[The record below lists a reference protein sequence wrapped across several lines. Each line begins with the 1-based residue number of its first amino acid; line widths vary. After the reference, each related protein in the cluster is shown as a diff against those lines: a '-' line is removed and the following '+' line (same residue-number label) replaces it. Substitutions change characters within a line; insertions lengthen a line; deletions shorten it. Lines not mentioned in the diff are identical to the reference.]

1 MTDAGIVA
9 AEAEEFDA
17 AAVVD
22 LAAALV
28 RHRTVHDGAVH
39 AVEAPAVALVADL
52 MRGFSWSVTVTE
64 VAPGRQSVV
73 GVIDGGQPSGP
84 DARTPGRTLM
94 FEGHV
99 DVVTEGDPA
108 GWSFDP
114 YAGDIVAGQLR
125 GRGSADMKS
134 GVAAMLYAARAV
146 QLGGFSGRLVV
157 GVLADEEGMMLGA
170 KRFARDLMAGSLP
183 GIDAIDG
190 VIVCEP
196 EGGEVCPVAKGA
208 IRIMVTFIG
217 EMAHGAMPK
226 MGRNP
231 LPAIGSLLIALTEIE
246 RGYQARVGTHPSLGD
261 FSMTPTAVAG
271 GSLEQVNVIP
281 ATTVLAIDVRTVPG
295 VEHQELIALVRSL
308 AASLA
313 VEHRLEAVVE
323 ILDDRPP
330 VDTPV
335 GDPVVRAML
344 AGHRAATGEDAVLG
358 GVPGTTDGTILTRDA
373 GLPTV
378 VYGPGGKWIAHQVDE
393 VVEVAEIITCTRAY
407 IAAAR
412 HFLTA
417 GDSGPTDSR
426 PIADSEPTADS
437 KPTAEG
443 RRRPV

>member
-1 MTDAGIVA
+1 
-9 AEAEEFDA
+9 
-17 AAVVD
+17 
-22 LAAALV
+22 
-28 RHRTVHDGAVH
+28 VHT
-39 AVEAPAVALVADL
+39 VEAPAVALVAEV
-52 MRGFSWSVTVTE
+52 MRGFGWAVTVTE

-73 GVIDGGQPSGP
+73 GVIDGSEPGGSAG
-84 DARTPGRTLM
+84 RTRTLM

-134 GVAAMLYAARAV
+134 GVAAMVYAARAV
-146 QLGGFSGRLVV
+146 QLTGFSGRIVV

-170 KRFARDLMAGSLP
+170 KRFAHDLQAGDIP
-183 GIDAIDG
+183 GVDTVDG

-208 IRIMVTFIG
+208 IRVVVSFVG

-246 RGYQARVGTHPSLGD
+246 RGYRARVGSSPTLGD
-261 FSMTPTAVAG
+261 FSITPTALAG
-271 GSLEQVNVIP
+271 GSMEQLNVIP
-281 ATTVLAIDVRTVPG
+281 ATAVLGIDVRTVPG
-295 VEHQELIALVRSL
+295 VQHPELIALVRSL

-330 VDTPV
+330 VDTPI
-335 GDPVVRAML
+335 GDPVVQAML
-344 AGHRAATGEDAVLG
+344 AGHRAATGADAVIG

-393 VVEVAEIITCTRAY
+393 FVDVADILTCTRAY

-412 HFLTA
+412 HFFAANQGQATPA
-417 GDSGPTDSR
+417 VDNVPRTD
-426 PIADSEPTADS
+426 
-437 KPTAEG
+437 
-443 RRRPV
+443 

>member
-1 MTDAGIVA
+1 MDDAGMTDAGIASV
-9 AEAEEFDA
+9 EAEEFDA
-17 AAVVD
+17 AAVVE

-28 RHRTVHDGAVH
+28 RLRTVHDGGVH
-39 AVEAPAVALVADL
+39 TVEAPAVAIIADL
-52 MRGFSWSVTVTE
+52 MRDFGWNVTVTE

-73 GVIDGGQPSGP
+73 GVIDGGSATPELQP
-84 DARTPGRTLM
+84 RTLM

-114 YAGDIVAGQLR
+114 FAGDIVAGHLR

-134 GVAAMLYAARAV
+134 GVAAMVYAARAM
-146 QLGGFSGRLVV
+146 QRAGFNGRLVV

-170 KRFARDLMAGSLP
+170 KRFAQDLRAGRVP
-183 GIDAIDG
+183 GVDIVDG

-208 IRIMVTFIG
+208 IRMLVTFVG

-246 RGYQARVGTHPSLGD
+246 RGYQARVGSHPSLGD
-261 FSMTPTAVAG
+261 FSMTPTVVAG
-271 GSLEQVNVIP
+271 GSLEQLNVIP
-281 ATTVLAIDVRTVPG
+281 ATAVLGIDVRTVPD
-295 VEHQELIALVRSL
+295 VDHPELIALVRSL

-313 VEHRLEAVVE
+313 GEHGLESAVQ

-335 GDPVVRAML
+335 DDPVVRAML
-344 AGHRAATGEDAVLG
+344 AGHRAATGVDAVLG

-393 VVEVAEIITCTRAY
+393 FVEVAEIITCTRAY

-412 HFLTA
+412 HFFA
-417 GDSGPTDSR
+417 VHEG
-426 PIADSEPTADS
+426 AAEPVGT
-437 KPTAEG
+437 G
-443 RRRPV
+443 RQTS

>member
-1 MTDAGIVA
+1 MTDAGIVTA
-9 AEAEEFDA
+9 GTEEFDA
-17 AAVVD
+17 AAVIE

-28 RHRTVHDGAVH
+28 RLRTVHDGRLH
-39 AVEAPAVALVADL
+39 TVEAPAVVLVADL
-52 MRGFSWSVTVTE
+52 MHEFGWDVTVTE
-64 VAPGRQSVV
+64 VSPGRQSVV
-73 GVIDGGQPSGP
+73 GVIEGSAAGGSTTPS
-84 DARTPGRTLM
+84 RTLM

-114 YAGDIVAGQLR
+114 YAGDIVAGHLR

-146 QLGGFSGRLVV
+146 QLAGFNGRLVV

-170 KRFARDLMAGSLP
+170 KRFARDLMAGNLP
-183 GIDAIDG
+183 GVDAIDG

-208 IRIMVTFIG
+208 IRIMVTFHG

-246 RGYQARVGTHPSLGD
+246 RGYQARVGGHPSLGD
-261 FSMTPTAVAG
+261 FSMTPTALAG

-281 ATTVLAIDVRTVPG
+281 ATAVLAVDVRTLPG

-313 VEHRLEAVVE
+313 AEHRLEAVVE

-335 GDPVVRAML
+335 GDPVVQAML

-373 GLPTV
+373 ALPTV

-426 PIADSEPTADS
+426 PIAHSAPPERRPAAD
-437 KPTAEG
+437 G
-443 RRRPV
+443 QRRPV

>member
-1 MTDAGIVA
+1 MDDAGMTDAGTVPA
-9 AEAEEFDA
+9 GAEEFDT
-17 AAVVD
+17 AAVVE

-28 RHRTVHDGAVH
+28 RLRTVHDGGVH
-39 AVEAPAVALVADL
+39 TVEAPAVALVAEL
-52 MRGFSWSVTVTE
+52 MHDFGWGVTVTE
-64 VAPGRQSVV
+64 VAPGRQSVI
-73 GVIDGGQPSGP
+73 GVIDGSEADQPT
-84 DARTPGRTLM
+84 ARSCTLM

-114 YAGDIVAGQLR
+114 YAGDIVAGHLR

-146 QLGGFSGRLVV
+146 QLGGFNGRLVV
-157 GVLADEEGMMLGA
+157 GVLADEEGLMLGA
-170 KRFARDLMAGSLP
+170 KRFARDLMSGRLP
-183 GIDAIDG
+183 GVDNIDG
-190 VIVCEP
+190 AIVCEP

-246 RGYQARVGTHPSLGD
+246 RGYQARVGRHPSLGD
-261 FSMTPTAVAG
+261 FSMTPTALVG

-281 ATTVLAIDVRTVPG
+281 ATAVLAIDVRTVPG
-295 VEHQELIALVRSL
+295 VEHRELIALVRSL
-308 AASLA
+308 ATSLA
-313 VEHRLEAVVE
+313 AEHRLEAVVE
-323 ILDDRPP
+323 IIDDRPP

-335 GDPVVRAML
+335 REPVVQAML

-412 HFLTA
+412 HFFTA
-417 GDSGPTDSR
+417 ADSGQ
-426 PIADSEPTADS
+426 TADGGPTS
-437 KPTAEG
+437 DGQWKP
-443 RRRPV
+443 V

>member
-9 AEAEEFDA
+9 VEADEFDA
-17 AAVVD
+17 VAVVD

-28 RHRTVHDGAVH
+28 RLRTVHDGGVH
-39 AVEAPAVALVADL
+39 TVEAPAVALVTEV
-52 MRGFSWSVTVTE
+52 MRDFGWAVTVTD

-73 GVIDGGQPSGP
+73 GVVNGESK
-84 DARTPGRTLM
+84 TPGSPGHPRTLM

-99 DVVTEGDPA
+99 DVVTEGDA
-108 GWSFDP
+108 TGWSFDP
-114 YAGDIVAGQLR
+114 YAGDIVAGVLR

-134 GVAAMLYAARAV
+134 GVSAMLHAARAV
-146 QLGGFSGRLVV
+146 QLGGFDGRLVV

-170 KRFARDLMAGSLP
+170 KRFAQDLQAGGIP
-183 GIDAIDG
+183 GVDTVDG

-208 IRIMVTFIG
+208 IRILVTFTG

-246 RGYQARVGTHPSLGD
+246 RGYQAMVGSHPSLGD

-271 GSLEQVNVIP
+271 GSLEQMNVIP
-281 ATTVLAIDVRTVPG
+281 ATAVLAIDVRTVPG
-295 VEHQELIALVRSL
+295 VEHPELIALVRSL
-308 AASLA
+308 VDSLA
-313 VEHRLEAVVE
+313 AEQGIEASVE

-335 GDPVVRAML
+335 GDPVVQAIL
-344 AGHRAATGEDAVLG
+344 AGHRAATGAEAVLG

-393 VVEVAEIITCTRAY
+393 FVEVADIITCTRAY
-407 IAAAR
+407 IVAAR
-412 HFLTA
+412 HFFAVDQLPT
-417 GDSGPTDSR
+417 GDTN
-426 PIADSEPTADS
+426 PIA
-437 KPTAEG
+437 
-443 RRRPV
+443 V

>member
-1 MTDAGIVA
+1 MDDAPMTDAGIFAV
-9 AEAEEFDA
+9 EATGFDA
-17 AAVVD
+17 SAVVD

-28 RHRTVHDGAVH
+28 RLRTVHDGVLST
-39 AVEAPAVALVADL
+39 VEAPAVALIAEV
-52 MRGFSWSVTVTE
+52 MRGFGWAVTVTD

-73 GVIDGGQPSGP
+73 GVIDGDQPGTQTRSP
-84 DARTPGRTLM
+84 ARTLM

-134 GVAAMLYAARAV
+134 GVAAMLHAARAV
-146 QLGGFSGRLVV
+146 QLAGFNGRLVV

-170 KRFARDLMAGSLP
+170 KRFAHDLQAGGVP
-183 GIDAIDG
+183 GVDAVDG

-208 IRIMVTFIG
+208 IRILVSFVG
-217 EMAHGAMPK
+217 QMAHGAMPK

-231 LPAIGSLLIALTEIE
+231 FPAIGSLLIALTEIE
-246 RGYQARVGTHPSLGD
+246 RGYQARVGTHPTLGD

-271 GSLEQVNVIP
+271 GSLEQLNVIP
-281 ATTVLAIDVRTVPG
+281 ATAVLGIDVRSLPG
-295 VEHQELIALVRSL
+295 VQHAELIGLVRSL

-313 VEHRLEAVVE
+313 AEHGLEAVVE
-323 ILDDRPP
+323 NLDDRPP
-330 VDTPV
+330 VDTAND
-335 GDPVVRAML
+335 DPVVQAML
-344 AGHRAATGEDAVLG
+344 AGHRAATGVDAIIG

-393 VVEVAEIITCTRAY
+393 FVDVEEIITCTQAY

-412 HFLTA
+412 HFFSAGENPATA
-417 GDSGPTDSR
+417 VVDSD
-426 PIADSEPTADS
+426 
-437 KPTAEG
+437 
-443 RRRPV
+443 PVAP